1 VGDLSNFSQTG
12 QIGDLIGSKL
22 TISVTVTTVLVTKPF
37 IPAGFVKR
45 DKETVKVRT
54 LYQTLTIVGPLPGAF
69 ERKL

>member
-1 VGDLSNFSQTG
+1 M
-12 QIGDLIGSKL
+12 
-22 TISVTVTTVLVTKPF
+22 TVATVLVTKPF

-45 DKETVKVRT
+45 DKETVKVRDTVKVRT